1 MRTLLLALLLSPAAA
16 YADEGMW
23 TFDNPPTAQLQERYG
38 FTLTPER
45 LEHLRLASVRL
56 DDGGSGSFVSSEG
69 LVLSNHHVALGQ
81 LQKVSTPERDYV
93 RDGFYAKTRQE
104 ELSCPDLEL
113 NVLVSME
120 DVTARVLTAAN
131 PALPEKEQNE
141 RRKAEQARIEKE
153 SAEKTGLRSD
163 VVELYHGGEY
173 WLYRCK
179 KYTDVRLVFAPEA
192 QAAYFGG
199 DYDNFTFPR
208 HDLDMALF
216 RAYENGRPARPARWL
231 SWDPAG
237 AKEGDLVFVTGHPGK
252 TERLKTLAQL
262 EFERDHHLPF
272 RIRLLQTRLKALR
285 EFSAR
290 DPESARRA
298 KNLVYGY
305 ENSLKALTG
314 GLEGLRTPG
323 LLAEKAKAEAL
334 LRSRMLSRPET
345 APLAGAFDKIAS
357 AQQELASRAKEHVF
371 RSRSSGSRL
380 FGLAETL
387 VRWGAET
394 AKPNEKRYEEYRD
407 SALESLR
414 FETFSPAPVYFDLEE
429 TMLALALR
437 TAQEELGGEHPFTKA
452 ALQGRSPEAVAAEA
466 VRGTRLADPAYR
478 KLLAEGGQAAIQA
491 SFDPLV
497 ALARRVDLSY
507 REGRKWYEDRV
518 QSVLAL
524 EGQKLARARFLLEGR
539 SAYPDATFTL
549 RLSYGKVAG
558 YEEGTTRVPP
568 KTTFHGL
575 FDRSAGFSNKPPFDL
590 PPRIA
595 QAKTKLDLSTA
606 LDFVST
612 NDIIGGNSGSP
623 VTGRDGRLVG
633 LVFDG
638 NIQSLVLDY
647 AFSEEQ
653 ARALAVDSAGM
664 LEALRKVYGM
674 DALADELLPAQ
685 P

>member
-1 MRTLLLALLLSPAAA
+1 MEYTENYGQRYLLLQSLHGLLSPPAMTPEQANTILNLENEVAKNPKNTAAWVELGNGLFVTTLACLLTNTVLFFLPGLPCLWLPSALAWSFPRRMLTVLAVSVFSIVAVAVLLTLLLARMPPKDLPVASTSADAAEEA
-16 YADEGMW
+16 A
-23 TFDNPPTAQLQERYG
+23 
-38 FTLTPER
+38 
-45 LEHLRLASVRL
+45 
-56 DDGGSGSFVSSEG
+56 
-69 LVLSNHHVALGQ
+69 LVIVALIIA
-81 LQKVSTPERDYV
+81 S
-93 RDGFYAKTRQE
+93 
-104 ELSCPDLEL
+104 LSAVTVTLPPA
-113 NVLVSME
+113 VSME
-120 DVTARVLTAAN
+120 SSTVALTLTGFGMDLDASQIAQAIGF
-131 PALPEKEQNE
+131 PIVIKAGSSAKE
-141 RRKAEQARIEKE
+141 RRR
-153 SAEKTGLRSD
+153 GGHR
-163 VVELYHGGEY
+163 VVV
-173 WLYRCK
+173 
-179 KYTDVRLVFAPEA
+179 D
-192 QAAYFGG
+192 
-199 DYDNFTFPR
+199 
-208 HDLDMALF
+208 
-216 RAYENGRPARPARWL
+216 
-231 SWDPAG
+231 
-237 AKEGDLVFVTGHPGK
+237 EG
-252 TERLKTLAQL
+252 
-262 EFERDHHLPF
+262 ERD
-272 RIRLLQTRLKALR
+272 
-285 EFSAR
+285 
-290 DPESARRA
+290 
-298 KNLVYGY
+298 
-305 ENSLKALTG
+305 
-314 GLEGLRTPG
+314 
-323 LLAEKAKAEAL
+323 AEKAKAEAL